1 MTLTQL
7 QVFLKVV
14 ETGNF
19 TLAAGQLYMTQS
31 AVSHAI
37 ASLERELGV
46 ILLQRQRTGVTMT
59 SVGEQVLMHA
69 RVILDQVECIQQ
81 ETAEA
86 LGRATGKLRLGSVPS
101 VSKGVLP
108 PLLGSFR
115 RSYPGI
121 AVTLLEGTDQEVYD
135 WLVSRAVD
143 ISVVTLPADG
153 VETISLAT
161 DEMIAVLPADHVL
174 AKNVAI
180 QVEQIASDPFIMSKG
195 GCEPLIRTIFERV
208 GLTPRVAFE
217 ASDTEA
223 ILAMVQEGLGVT
235 VVPQLSLS
243 ATSLH
248 ASVLPLDPPIY
259 RRLGLAVRSH
269 ASLSPAMKAFLRH
282 VEETL

>member
-282 VEETL
+282 VE